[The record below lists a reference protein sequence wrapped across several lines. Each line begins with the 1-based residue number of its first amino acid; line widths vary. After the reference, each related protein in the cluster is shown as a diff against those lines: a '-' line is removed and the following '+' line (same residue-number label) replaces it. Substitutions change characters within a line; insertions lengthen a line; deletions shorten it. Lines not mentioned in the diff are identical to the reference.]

1 MKKRSVITALF
12 FAAAMSLAACGSN
25 ESAEET
31 TAAAAETGAAAETAG
46 ADTEETEAET
56 EAEETEAADL
66 TGVELTMMVPDWGN
80 PGEELLKRFEEET
93 GCKVNVTEV
102 SWDDIRDKVSIAAVG
117 GQAAADVFEVDWS
130 WVGEMNSAGWLE
142 PIEMTA
148 EDIADEPTIETFT
161 IDGKILALPYANDYR
176 IAYYNTEHFE
186 EAGITE
192 APETWADVEAAMKAI
207 KEAGIC
213 EYPFSMPMGAE
224 EAGTTSLT
232 WLAWAKGGVVFND
245 DGTLNKDSVLDAL
258 TFENKMVT
266 DGYVDPAMRT
276 ATGMDCYN
284 KICSGETSFMVGPTK
299 FVNFISDPE
308 KTAEDVLGKI
318 EPILLPGTDGVSD
331 RTMPLPEAYGV
342 SAYSENK
349 EAAITFVKWL
359 NSAEIEKEL
368 YPANG
373 SIPNR
378 NSVIAEM
385 IEDGT
390 IKTPGAMLEQA
401 ELIKSPFP
409 NGVPDF
415 YAEMT
420 NTIYNNVNSM
430 VLGDQTPEE
439 AFDAMDA
446 KIKELLAQ

>member
-1 MKKRSVITALF
+1 MRKKLSLTALA
-12 FAAAMSLAACGSN
+12 FAAAFSLMACSGN
-25 ESAEET
+25 T
-31 TAAAAETGAAAETAG
+31 
-46 ADTEETEAET
+46 AET
-56 EAEETEAADL
+56 EAGATEPAAEETETTEEAAETEASEAESESAETQDF
-66 TGVELTMMVPDWGN
+66 TGVEISMMVPDWGN
-80 PGEELLKRFEEET
+80 PGEELLQRFEEET

-102 SWDDIRDKVSIAAVG
+102 SWDDIRDKISIAAVG

-142 PIEMTA
+142 PIEMTE
-148 EDIADEPTIETFT
+148 EDIADEPTLETFT

-176 IAYYNTEHFE
+176 IAYYNKDHFE
-186 EAGITE
+186 QAGITE

-207 KEAGIC
+207 KDAGIC

-232 WLAWAKGGVVFND
+232 WLAWAKNGVVFND

-308 KTAEDVLGKI
+308 KTAEDVLGNV
-318 EPILLPGTDGVSD
+318 EPILLPGTDGTSD

-349 EAAITFVKWL
+349 DAAIAFVKWL
-359 NSAEIEKEL
+359 NSPEIEKEL
-368 YPANG
+368 YTANG

-378 NSVIAEM
+378 NSVIEEM
-385 IEDGT
+385 ITDGT

-401 ELIKSPFP
+401 QLIKSPFP
-409 NGVPDF
+409 NGVPDY
-415 YAEMT
+415 YAEMS
-420 NTIYNNVNSM
+420 NTMYNNINQM
-430 VLGDQTPEE
+430 VLGEQTPEE

-446 KIKELLAQ
+446 KIKELAAQ